1 METFTLASSKTIKNM
16 AKDNSIGSLYL
27 LPSNK
32 VPNLLNFMKEDGGVV
47 YLMVMA
53 AIKNLMVIIMMG
65 LSKMA

>member
-16 AKDNSIGSLYL
+16 GKDNSIGSLYL